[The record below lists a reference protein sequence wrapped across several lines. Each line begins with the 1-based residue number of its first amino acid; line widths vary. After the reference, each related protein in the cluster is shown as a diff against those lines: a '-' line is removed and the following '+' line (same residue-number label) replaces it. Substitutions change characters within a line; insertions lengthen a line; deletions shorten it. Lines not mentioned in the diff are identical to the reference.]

1 MGWVLFIIGIAL
13 AVWHMR
19 IDSGIVFKWL
29 NVIGTVAWQA
39 LIGLFGLVTAGLGNA
54 KEQADIAPALT
65 MASIVGLV
73 VSAGVALLRQRN
85 YRKQV
90 EREAAH
96 INRVYDRADQM
107 YNDGH

>member
-13 AVWHMR
+13 AVWHLC
-19 IDSGIVFKWL
+19 IDSGIIFKWL
-29 NVIGTVAWQA
+29 NALGTIAWQV

-54 KEQADIAPALT
+54 KEQADIGPSLT

-73 VSAGVALLRQRN
+73 ASAAIALLRQRN
-85 YRKQV
+85 YNKQV
-90 EREAAH
+90 EMQAAH
-96 INRVYDRADQM
+96 INRVYDRADEM